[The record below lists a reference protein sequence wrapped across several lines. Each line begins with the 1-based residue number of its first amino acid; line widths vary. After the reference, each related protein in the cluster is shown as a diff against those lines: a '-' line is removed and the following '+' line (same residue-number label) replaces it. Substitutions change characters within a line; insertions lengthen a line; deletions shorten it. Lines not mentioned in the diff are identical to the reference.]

1 MKPEL
6 KAKILAYNKAVKEKS
21 EKAADLELVVAVL
34 LQLPSGQLKKI
45 LTGEVLTVLSK
56 YGFDKE
62 AI

>member
-21 EKAADLELVVAVL
+21 EKANDLDVIVSEMLK
-34 LQLPSGQLKKI
+34 LPSGQLKKF

>member
-21 EKAADLELVVAVL
+21 EKAADLELVVAAL
-34 LQLPSGQLKKI
+34 LQLPSGQLKKF

>member
-6 KAKILAYNKAVKEKS
+6 KAKILAYNKAVKEKG
-21 EKAADLELVVAVL
+21 EKANDLDVIVSEMLK
-34 LQLPSGQLKKI
+34 LPVGQLKKI

-62 AI
+62 AT

>member
-6 KAKILAYNKAVKEKS
+6 KAKILAYNKAVKEKG
-21 EKAADLELVVAVL
+21 EKANDLDVIVSQMLK
-34 LQLPSGQLKKI
+34 LPPGQLKKI

-62 AI
+62 AT

>member
-6 KAKILAYNKAVKEKS
+6 KAKILAYNKAVKEKG
-21 EKAADLELVVAVL
+21 EKANDLDVIVSEMLK
-34 LQLPSGQLKKI
+34 LPTGQLKKI

-62 AI
+62 AT